1 MSMEAK
7 KRHEVILPDGWPLPK
22 GYSNGIL
29 AAKGRV
35 LFLAG
40 QVGWTPEEKF
50 NSEKLAPQFEQAL
63 KNIVVLV
70 KKAGGQ
76 PEHICKMTCFCKD
89 REQYLASRKE
99 LGKIWKETI
108 GNHYPCM
115 SMIFVVDLLDHP
127 ALIEI
132 EAMAVIPD

>member
-1 MSMEAK
+1 M
-7 KRHEVILPDGWPLPK
+7 RHEIILPDGWVMPK

-29 AAKGRV
+29 AEKGRV
-35 LFLAG
+35 LFMAG
-40 QVGWTPEEKF
+40 QVGWSAEEKF
-50 NSEKLAPQFEQAL
+50 ASDKLVPQFEQAL
-63 KNIVVLV
+63 KNIVSIV

-76 PEHICKMTCFCKD
+76 PSDICKMTCFCKD
-89 REQYLASRKE
+89 RDQYLASRKD
-99 LGKIWKETI
+99 LGKIWKDII

-132 EAMAVIPD
+132 EAMAVIPE